1 MAPEQLRYTLRMR
14 KSMPKSL
21 IFPLLSCLLLAA
33 CGNKG
38 PLVRPQDSKVPEQV
52 PSEPETGR

>member
-1 MAPEQLRYTLRMR
+1 MRFGYTLPMQNRLL
-14 KSMPKSL
+14 KILVVTSL
-21 IFPLLSCLLLAA
+21 AGLLLTA

-52 PSEPETGR
+52 PSEPETGG

>member
-1 MAPEQLRYTLRMR
+1 MQNRVLKILFAAALAGL
-14 KSMPKSL
+14 
-21 IFPLLSCLLLAA
+21 LLSA

-52 PSEPETGR
+52 PSEPETGG

>member
-1 MAPEQLRYTLRMR
+1 
-14 KSMPKSL
+14 MPKSVL
-21 IFPLLSCLLLAA
+21 KILVVASLAGLLLAG

-52 PSEPETGR
+52 PTAPETGR